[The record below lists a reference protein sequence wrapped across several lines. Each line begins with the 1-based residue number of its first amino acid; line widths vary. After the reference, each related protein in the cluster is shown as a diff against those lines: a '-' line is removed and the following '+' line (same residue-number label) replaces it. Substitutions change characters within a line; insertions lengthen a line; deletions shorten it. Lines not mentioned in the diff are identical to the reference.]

1 MKNVWDICEFSN
13 EIKTGDL
20 GISKFAVELHSILD
34 NTADKNYMDPKI
46 FLDNTYVT
54 DAIEIILKDSLL
66 RLVKNQ
72 GKAVDLLDVSFGGG
86 KTHSIV
92 LLYHIFR
99 NSKDGTVFISF
110 ENKISH
116 IYPLNRFLMIFD
128 SYFVA
133 QIKILTLWGEIA
145 DRFRRGYCM
154 ICK

>member
-99 NSKDGTVFISF
+99 NKSYGTKFI
-110 ENKISH
+110 
-116 IYPLNRFLMIFD
+116 
-128 SYFVA
+128 
-133 QIKILTLWGEIA
+133 
-145 DRFRRGYCM
+145 
-154 ICK
+154 